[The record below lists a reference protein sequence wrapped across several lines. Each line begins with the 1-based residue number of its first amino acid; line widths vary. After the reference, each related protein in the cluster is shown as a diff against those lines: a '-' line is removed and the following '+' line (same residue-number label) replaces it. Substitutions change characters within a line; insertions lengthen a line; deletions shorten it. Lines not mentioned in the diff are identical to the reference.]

1 MRNLKFL
8 VIEGNTAE
16 VRETVKTHFNY
27 DPGVDFGHTLQKL
40 APNSEFDVCYGAD
53 LNHKT
58 PTYEEIRHYDGA
70 VIGGSALNAPK
81 GEPESE
87 RQITIAREI
96 YRAGIPFYG
105 SCWGLQ
111 MASLAA
117 GGKVETAKGGRE
129 VGQAHAV
136 RRLKSDHPLLDGK
149 RDVYYAIA
157 VHSDEVTALPPD
169 ADLLAENDHTP
180 VQALEI
186 RHEEGVF
193 WGVQYHPEYSLN
205 HLSGILR
212 RIGDQLIAEGFFRN
226 EEDLDS
232 YATDLATLYQDPSR
246 RDLAWR
252 YGISRDVINDD
263 FRTRELSNWI
273 EHAVRPAAH

>member
-1 MRNLKFL
+1 MRDLKFL
-8 VIEGNTAE
+8 IIEGNTAE
-16 VRETVKTHFNY
+16 VREKAKAYFAH
-27 DPGVDFGHTLQKL
+27 DPGVDFGKTLQKL
-40 APNSEFDVCYGAD
+40 APDSVFDVCYGAE

-58 PTYEEIRHYDGA
+58 PSYQEIREYDGA
-70 VIGGSALNAPK
+70 VIGGSALNAPLK
-81 GEPESE
+81 EPESE

-96 YRAGIPFYG
+96 FRAGIPFYG

-111 MASLAA
+111 MATLAA
-117 GGKVETAKGGRE
+117 GGAVASAKGGRE

-149 RDVYYAIA
+149 RDVYYAVA
-157 VHSDEVTALPPD
+157 VHSDEVAKIPQD

-186 RHEEGVF
+186 RHEEGTF
-193 WGVQYHPEYSLN
+193 WGVQYHPEYSLF

-212 RIGDQLIAEGFFRN
+212 RISDQLIEEGFFRS

-232 YATDLATLYQDPSR
+232 YATDLKTLYDDPSR

-252 YGISRDVINDD
+252 YGISRDVINED